1 MNKKTTADDIIA
13 SAAYETT
20 DPTVIPVN
28 QRILCIEV
36 DPGEIKTEAGVILP
50 GQKTSPGKDGEI
62 LDKPRFI
69 VAAAAGDA
77 TLIDKD
83 GKEYNLQQGDEIYPF
98 WPPGA
103 IDFDFPYI
111 FDYGTKQYYTT
122 FHTTELA
129 GFIKR
134 IPKEK

>member
-1 MNKKTTADDIIA
+1 MKKADDIIA
-13 SAAYETT
+13 GAVYDTT
-20 DPTVIPVN
+20 NPTIIPVN

-36 DPGEIKTEAGVILP
+36 DPGEIKTGSGIILP
-50 GQKTSPGKDGEI
+50 GQKTGVAKDGETMQ
-62 LDKPRFI
+62 DKPRFI

-77 TLIDKD
+77 IFIDAD
-83 GKEYNLQQGDEIYPF
+83 GKEYKLSQGDEVYPF

-103 IDFDFPYI
+103 IGFDFPYV

-129 GFIKR
+129 GFIKN
-134 IPKEK
+134 IPKK